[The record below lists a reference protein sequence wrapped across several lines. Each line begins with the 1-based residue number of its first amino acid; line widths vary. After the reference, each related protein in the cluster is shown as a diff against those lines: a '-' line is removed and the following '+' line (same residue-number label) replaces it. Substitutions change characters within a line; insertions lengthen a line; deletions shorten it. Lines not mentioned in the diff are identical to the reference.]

1 MTQQNLKIIG
11 ERINPGFRS
20 SKALFDDSDID
31 GIQKLA
37 LKQQAAGAAYININI
52 GSRALT
58 DIGFMVDVIRGIQD
72 AVDIPLSFDF
82 PSFDVQKI
90 CLETY
95 DQDKAGGEKPIINSI
110 SEHREDMMDVLNI
123 RPSKVILMASER
135 LEDGAGKANKKAE
148 EVHGVARRLSEKL
161 VDKFNLDRDD
171 IIIDISITTLASD
184 MEGLIH
190 MALEGMMLIHNDPDL
205 KGVHMMGG
213 ISNAG
218 MMLPK
223 RAVDGSPLK
232 NSIERAFI
240 TLACPQGFDMV
251 LGTPWHDYS
260 SLPEDHFILNKFKEI
275 IDLKGLAALR
285 ALRSLYKA

>member
-1 MTQQNLKIIG
+1 MTQQKLKIIG
-11 ERINPGFRS
+11 ERVNPGFRS
-20 SKALFDDSDID
+20 TKALFDNSDID
-31 GIQKLA
+31 GIQLLA
-37 LKQQAAGAAYININI
+37 KKQQDAGADYININI

-58 DIGFMVDVIRGIQD
+58 DIGFMADVIKGIQD

-95 DQDKAGGEKPIINSI
+95 DQDKAGGQKPIINSI
-110 SEHREDMMDVLNI
+110 SEHREDMMDALSI
-123 RPSKVILMASER
+123 RPSKVIIMASER

-148 EVHGVARRLSEKL
+148 EVYGVARRLSERL
-161 VDKFNLDRDD
+161 IDKFNLDRDD

-184 MEGLIH
+184 TEGLIR
-190 MALEGMMLIHNDPDL
+190 MALDGMALIHNDSDL
-205 KGVHMMGG
+205 KGVHMIGG
-213 ISNAG
+213 ISNVG

-223 RAVDGSPLK
+223 KAVDGSPLK
-232 NSIERAFI
+232 NSIERAFT

-260 SLPEDHFILNKFKEI
+260 PLQEDHFVLNKFKEI
-275 IDLKGLAALR
+275 IDLKGLDALR
-285 ALRSLYKA
+285 ALRSLYKL

>member
-1 MTQQNLKIIG
+1 MTQQKLKIIG

-20 SKALFDDSDID
+20 SKALFDNRDID
-31 GIQKLA
+31 GIQQLA
-37 LKQQAAGAAYININI
+37 KKQQDADAAFVNINI
-52 GSRALT
+52 GSLALT
-58 DIGFMVDVIRGIQD
+58 DIGFMADVIRGIQD
-72 AVDIPLSFDF
+72 AVNIPLSFDF
-82 PSFDVQKI
+82 PSFDVQKV

-110 SEHREDMMDVLNI
+110 SEHREDMMDALNI
-123 RPSKVILMASER
+123 RPSKVIIMASER
-135 LEDGAGKANKKAE
+135 LEDGVGKANKKAD
-148 EVHGVARRLSEKL
+148 EVYGVARRLSDRL
-161 VDKFNLDRDD
+161 VDKFDLDMDD

-184 MEGLIH
+184 TEGLIR
-190 MALEGMMLIHNDPDL
+190 MALDGMALIHQDTDL
-205 KGVHMMGG
+205 AGVHMMGG

-223 RAVDGSPLK
+223 LAVDGSPLK
-232 NSIERAFI
+232 NSIERAFT

-260 SLPEDHFILNKFKEI
+260 PLPEDHFVLNKFRKI
-275 IDLKGLAALR
+275 IDLKGLSALR